1 MVSGHCANEIAMFI
15 EMVEESSLLVPVP
28 EDVEDIGPL
37 FLRRRVC
44 DFPAK

>member
-15 EMVEESSLLVPVP
+15 EMVEESGLLVPVP
-28 EDVEDIGPL
+28 EGVEDIGL
-37 FLRRRVC
+37 LRRRVC